1 MPRLSRF
8 KLRTASASITFTLIA
23 ALSAAGVV
31 TEAAYGRD
39 PTRADTGDSAKAARP
54 SVAGVIATLEQS
66 SDGLLLTRVGNLLA
80 NRGTPS
86 TLLNL
91 TIESRGSDAITVLPG
106 AEVGYEITGVLT
118 DDANQGLAL
127 FALTLVFDGG
137 DLPQANEP
145 TGEPTPGCDNP
156 MINFTR
162 PWGITNPAG
171 FGGTPIN
178 GDLVQ
183 VGGGQNTI
191 NNTPDNAPFPIG
203 PVLTGVAQPGGCG
216 PAVLVTGTFTAPE
229 TEDTYSLMAVDVGG
243 NVITEDATGVPFW
256 TVTPFG
262 VGTVT
267 SLSITVSATV
277 VVEGALDIRPGSC
290 QNMLSVRSRGL
301 VWVALLGTDQF
312 DVTDVDV
319 DSLTLTRADGVGE
332 GVSPVWKHGRRFGAV
347 KDVATSPDDEHYDC
361 ATAEPDGFDDLVLA
375 FSVDQLVESLSLQA
389 EPRRTAITL
398 TLRGT
403 LLDGRQFEASDFV
416 TVVGKP

>member
-1 MPRLSRF
+1 MPRLSSFR
-8 KLRTASASITFTLIA
+8 LPAVSASITFTLVA
-23 ALSAAGVV
+23 ALAVTGVAAEV
-31 TEAAYGRD
+31 AYGRD
-39 PTRADTGDSAKAARP
+39 PTRADTGNPAKATRP
-54 SVAGVIATLEQS
+54 SAAQLTGTLEQS

-91 TIESRGSDAITVLPG
+91 TIESGGSNAITVLPG
-106 AEVGYEITGVLT
+106 AEVCYEITGVLS

-137 DLPQANEP
+137 DLPQADEP

-156 MINFTR
+156 MINFAR

-171 FGGTPIN
+171 FGGTIID

-216 PAVLVTGTFTAPE
+216 PAVLVTGTLTAPE
-229 TEDTYSLMAVDVGG
+229 TEDTYSVMAVDVGG
-243 NVITEDATGVPFW
+243 NLITEDATGVPFW

-267 SLSITVSATV
+267 PLSITVSATV
-277 VVEGALDIRPGSC
+277 VVETGLDIRPGSC

-301 VWVALLGTDQF
+301 VWAALLGTDQF

-319 DSLTLTRADGVGE
+319 DSLALTRADVVGQA
-332 GVSPVWKHGRRFGAV
+332 VSPVWKPGRRFGAI

-375 FSVDQLVESLSLQA
+375 FSVEELVESLSLQA
-389 EPRRTAITL
+389 EPRRTTITL

-403 LLDGRQFEASDFV
+403 LVDGSEFEASDSV
-416 TVVGKP
+416 TTVGNE